1 MTGTLS
7 GIYDP
12 LLVLLSMGVATWASF
27 VALNVASRIWSST
40 GRVRAGWILAAATAM
55 GGGIWSMHF
64 IAMLAFALPVPVAYG
79 VPVTLISLAIAV
91 DFTAVGFVIVA
102 GGHTPRRLVL
112 AGTLMGLGIAA
123 MHYTGMAAMQLP
135 AVVSY
140 DPTIVAISVLFACA
154 AATAALWIASCEK
167 GTLWRAGAAAVMGAA
182 VYGMHY
188 TGMEAA
194 CFTGMPTLLHPQT
207 GQLDRGTLALVIA
220 VASTVIFG
228 LELLSAKFD
237 IHLESIRAREQHLV
251 QATTDRF
258 RHLVQSSNDIF
269 LIVTRTG
276 EITLAVQSHGL
287 TGFDVKALEGSS
299 VFDMV
304 EGPGADSLRRALIVH
319 GPRSAAAHVDHIKI
333 RKAGGP
339 LRDYEATLC
348 NMSHEPSIGGVIIT
362 FHDVSE
368 RERAVSELLE
378 AKQVSEDASR
388 LKSEFIANMN
398 HELRT
403 PLNAILGFSEIMM
416 NDAQGKLAEGRYR
429 DYAKDINRSG
439 AQLLSIINDILD
451 FAKSD
456 AKQLALNESLVDA
469 KTLIEDSVRFVTPV
483 ANKKGVAITIK
494 VAANVPNFRGDERRL
509 RQILLNL
516 LSNAVKFTP
525 AEREVRVLARVS
537 DAGGVQIDVEDT
549 GIGIPPDQ
557 INRVME
563 PFYQVDGSLAR
574 TQEGTGLGLPIAKSL
589 AELHGGS
596 LRLESAVGYGTTARL
611 ILPPERSVRQTIA
624 A

>member
-1 MTGTLS
+1 MTGILNGT
-7 GIYDP
+7 YDP

-27 VALNVASRIWSST
+27 VSLNVAARIWSS
-40 GRVRAGWILAAATAM
+40 AGWARIGWIVAAATAM

-64 IAMLAFALPVPVAYG
+64 IGMLAFSLPVPVGYNI
-79 VPVTLISLAIAV
+79 PTTLISLAIAIDV
-91 DFTAVGFVIVA
+91 TAVGFAII
-102 GGHTPRRLVL
+102 GGARTTRRLVL
-112 AGTLMGLGIAA
+112 AGTIMGIGVAA
-123 MHYTGMAAMQLP
+123 MHYTGMAAIRLP
-135 AVVSY
+135 ATVSY
-140 DPTIVAISVLFACA
+140 NPLVVGLSVVIACV
-154 AATAALWIASCEK
+154 AATVALWIAMREK
-167 GTLWRAGAAAVMGAA
+167 GSLWRAGAAVVMGAA

-194 CFTGMPTLLHPQT
+194 CFTAVPTLLHPQT
-207 GQLDRGTLALVIA
+207 AQLDRGTLALVIA
-220 VASTVIFG
+220 LASAIILG

-237 IHLESIRAREQHLV
+237 MYLEGARVREQHIV
-251 QATTDRF
+251 QSTTERF

-269 LIVTRTG
+269 LVVTRTG
-276 EITLAVQSHGL
+276 QITLAVQSQGL
-287 TGFDVKALEGSS
+287 AGFEAKAREGSS
-299 VFDMV
+299 VFDLV
-304 EGPGADSLRRALIVH
+304 EGQGVDLLRRALIVH
-319 GPRSAAAHVDHIKI
+319 GPRSAAAHVDHLKI
-333 RKAGGP
+333 RKAGGS
-339 LRDYEATLC
+339 LSDYEATLC

-362 FHDVSE
+362 FHDVTE
-368 RERAVSELLE
+368 RERAVAELLQ

-403 PLNAILGFSEIMM
+403 PLNAILGFSEIIM
-416 NDAQGKLAEGRYR
+416 NDAQGKLVEGRYR

-456 AKQLALNESLVDA
+456 AKQLSLNESLIDA
-469 KTLIEDSVRFVTPV
+469 ATLIGDSVRFVTPV
-483 ANKKGVAITIK
+483 ANKKGVAIEVK

-525 AEREVRVLARVS
+525 AEREVRVLAGTNEV
-537 DAGGVQIDVEDT
+537 GGIQIDVEDT

-557 INRVME
+557 ISHVME

-589 AELHGGS
+589 AELHGGT

-611 ILPPERSVRQTIA
+611 TLPPERTFRQTVA

>member
-1 MTGTLS
+1 MTKILNGV
-7 GIYDP
+7 YDP
-12 LLVLLSMGVATWASF
+12 MLVVLSMGVATWASF

-40 GRVRAGWILAAATAM
+40 GWTRIGWIVAAATAM

-64 IAMLAFALPVPVAYG
+64 IGMLAFSLPVPVG
-79 VPVTLISLAIAV
+79 FSIPVTLLSLAIAIDV
-91 DFTAVGFVIVA
+91 TAVGFAIIA
-102 GGHTPRRLVL
+102 TERTTLRLVL
-112 AGTLMGLGIAA
+112 AGIIMGIGVAG
-123 MHYTGMAAMQLP
+123 MHYTGMAAIRLP
-135 AVVSY
+135 AAVTYDLALVALSVV
-140 DPTIVAISVLFACA
+140 IACI
-154 AATAALWIASCEK
+154 AATAALWIAMRDK
-167 GTLWRAGAAAVMGAA
+167 GSLWRAGAAVVMGVA

-194 CFTGMPTLLHPQT
+194 CFTAMPNLLHPHT
-207 GQLDRGTLALVIA
+207 AQLDRGALALV
-220 VASTVIFG
+220 VAAASIIILG

-237 IHLESIRAREQHLV
+237 HHLESVRAREQHIV
-251 QATTDRF
+251 QASTDRF
-258 RHLVQSSNDIF
+258 RLLVQSSNDVF
-269 LIVTRTG
+269 LVVTRTG
-276 EITLAVQSHGL
+276 QITLAMQSQGL
-287 TGFDVKALEGSS
+287 AGFDTKTREGGS
-299 VFDMV
+299 VFDLV
-304 EGPGADSLRRALIVH
+304 EGQGIDSLRRALIVH
-319 GPRSAAAHVDHIKI
+319 GPRSAAAHVDHLKI
-333 RKAGGP
+333 RKADGS

-362 FHDVSE
+362 FHDVTE
-368 RERAVSELLE
+368 RERAVSDLLQ

-403 PLNAILGFSEIMM
+403 PLNAILGFSEIIM

-429 DYAKDINRSG
+429 DYAKDVNRSG

-456 AKQLALNESLVDA
+456 AKQLSLNEGLIDVP
-469 KTLIEDSVRFVTPV
+469 TLISDSVRFVTPV
-483 ANKKGVAITIK
+483 ANKKGVTITTK
-494 VAANVPNFRGDERRL
+494 VAQNVPHFRGDERRL

-525 AEREVRVLARVS
+525 AEREVRILASVN
-537 DAGGVQIDVEDT
+537 DAGGIQIDVEDT

-589 AELHGGS
+589 AELHGGT
-596 LRLESAVGYGTTARL
+596 LRLESVVGYGTTARL
-611 ILPPERSVRQTIA
+611 TLPPERTVRQTA
-624 A
+624 AA

>member
-1 MTGTLS
+1 MTGILN
-7 GIYDP
+7 GAYEP
-12 LLVLLSMGVATWASF
+12 MLVLLSMGIATWASF

-40 GRVRAGWILAAATAM
+40 GWARIGWIIAAATAM

-64 IAMLAFALPVPVAYG
+64 IAMLAFSLPVPVGYS
-79 VPVTLISLAIAV
+79 VPVTLISLAIAIDV
-91 DFTAVGFVIVA
+91 TAVGFAIVA
-102 GGHTPRRLVL
+102 GGRTTPRLVL
-112 AGTLMGLGIAA
+112 AGTIMGLGVAA

-135 AVVSY
+135 AVVTY
-140 DPTIVAISVLFACA
+140 NPTIVVASIAIACV
-154 AATAALWIASCEK
+154 AATVALWIALHEK
-167 GTLWRAGAAAVMGAA
+167 GALWRAGAAVVMGAA

-194 CFTGMPTLLHPQT
+194 CFTAIPSLLHPQAA
-207 GQLDRGTLALVIA
+207 QLDRGTLALTIA
-220 VASTVIFG
+220 MASAIILS

-237 IHLESIRAREQHLV
+237 HHRESARVREQQIV
-251 QATTDRF
+251 QITTDRF

-269 LIVTRTG
+269 LVVTRTG
-276 EITLAVQSHGL
+276 QITFAVQSQGL
-287 TGFDVKALEGSS
+287 TGFDVKPLEGGSI
-299 VFDMV
+299 FDLV
-304 EGPGADSLRRALIVH
+304 EGQGIDLLRRALIVH
-319 GPRSAAAHVDHIKI
+319 GPRSAAAHVDRLKI

-339 LRDYEATLC
+339 PRDYEATLC
-348 NMSHEPSIGGVIIT
+348 NMSHEPSIGGVVIT
-362 FHDVSE
+362 FHDVTE
-368 RERAVSELLE
+368 RERAVVELLE

-416 NDAQGKLAEGRYR
+416 NDAQAKLAQGRYR
-429 DYAKDINRSG
+429 EYAKDVNRSG
-439 AQLLSIINDILD
+439 TQLLSIINDILD

-456 AKQLALNESLVDA
+456 AKQLTLNESLIDA
-469 KTLIEDSVRFVTPV
+469 TTLIDDSVRFVTPV
-483 ANKKGVAITIK
+483 ANKKGVIITTK

-525 AEREVRVLARVS
+525 AEREVRVLVRTS

-589 AELHGGS
+589 AELHGAT

-611 ILPPERSVRQTIA
+611 ILPPERNVRQTA
-624 A
+624 AA

>member
-1 MTGTLS
+1 MS
-7 GIYDP
+7 GILNGTYQP
-12 LLVLLSMGVATWASF
+12 MLVVLSMGVATWASF

-40 GRVRAGWILAAATAM
+40 GWPRIGWILAAATAM

-64 IAMLAFALPVPVAYG
+64 IAMLSFSLPVPVGYSI
-79 VPVTLISLAIAV
+79 PVTLISLAIAIDV
-91 DFTAVGFVIVA
+91 TAVGFAIIA
-102 GGHTPRRLVL
+102 GGHSTRRLAL
-112 AGTLMGLGIAA
+112 AGIIMGLGVAA

-135 AVVSY
+135 AVISY
-140 DPTIVAISVLFACA
+140 DPTLVALSIVIACV
-154 AATAALWIASCEK
+154 AATAALWIALREK
-167 GTLWRAGAAAVMGAA
+167 GTLWRAGAAAVMGVA

-194 CFTGMPTLLHPQT
+194 CFTAMPGLLHPST
-207 GQLDRGTLALVIA
+207 AQLNQSSLAITIA
-220 VASTVIFG
+220 AASVMIFA

-237 IHLESIRAREQHLV
+237 RHLESMREREQHIV

-269 LIVTRTG
+269 LVVTRTG
-276 EITLAVQSHGL
+276 QITFAVQSQGL
-287 TGFDVKALEGSS
+287 TGFDVKALESGSI
-299 VFDMV
+299 FDLV
-304 EGPGADSLRRALIVH
+304 EGQSADLLRRALIVH

-348 NMSHEPSIGGVIIT
+348 NMTHEPAIGGVVVT
-362 FHDVSE
+362 FHDVTE
-368 RERAVSELLE
+368 RERAVSDLLQ

-388 LKSEFIANMN
+388 LKSEFIAKMN

-403 PLNAILGFSEIMM
+403 PLNAILGFSEMLV

-439 AQLLSIINDILD
+439 SQLLSIINDILD

-456 AKQLALNESLVDA
+456 ARQLSLNESLIDPT
-469 KTLIEDSVRFVTPV
+469 TLIEDSVRFVTPI
-483 ANKKGVAITIK
+483 ANKKGVIITVKI
-494 VAANVPNFRGDERRL
+494 APNVPTVRGDERRL

-537 DAGGVQIDVEDT
+537 GAGGVQIEVEDT

-557 INRVME
+557 ISRVME

-596 LRLESAVGYGTTARL
+596 LTLESAVGYGTTARL
-611 ILPPERSVRQTIA
+611 ILPPERSVRQTA
-624 A
+624 AA